1 MTTKVL
7 VAEDSL
13 TVQKV
18 INFTLE
24 SEPFDLDHC
33 KDEEELFSKFKK
45 GAYNVVFLDMNLST
59 TKTGYDLAKE
69 LRLIDPD
76 ILILGLFGTFDAVE
90 DNLLS
95 DAGIGEKIV
104 KPFESAK
111 FIEACRNLAGMG
123 AGEIPPTIEEVTVEE
138 EEWTVNAPD
147 LEVEATVETPSMKEA
162 EDDLKSWGVDIPEVI
177 EEKVQS
183 MDMDESLLEEGAELI
198 ETINLIEPDEEEVD
212 ELALP
217 SDEDLELPETVVS
230 MGHTP
235 PEEDLVE
242 ETREISH
249 IPEVKVDIEED
260 INEDISPEDFWAA
273 DETVVVDLE
282 EVKEPEIEFESAPTA
297 PTEVSDDLIAK
308 IKESIGPLIEQQVKK
323 YCEETL
329 EKVAWEVIPDLAEN
343 LIRKEI
349 KDISK
354 ASD

>member
-24 SEPFDLDHC
+24 SEPFELDYC
-33 KDEEELFSKFKK
+33 KSEDELFKKFKK
-45 GAYNVVFLDMNLST
+45 GEYNLVFLDMNLST
-59 TKTGYDLAKE
+59 QKTGYDLSKE

-76 ILILGLFGTFDAVE
+76 ISILGLFGTFDVVE
-90 DNLLS
+90 ENSLK
-95 DAGIGEKIV
+95 DAGIGEKII

-111 FIEACRNLAGMG
+111 FIEVCRNLAGLE
-123 AGEIPPTIEEVTVEE
+123 ADLVSLPLVEE
-138 EEWTVNAPD
+138 ESVEDEEWTVNAPD
-147 LEVEATVETPSMKEA
+147 IEVGAIAETPSMKEA

-177 EEKVQS
+177 EENIEAL
-183 MDMDESLLEEGAELI
+183 DESLLEEGAELI
-198 ETINLIEPDEEEVD
+198 ETINLIEPDVEELD
-212 ELALP
+212 EMAIP
-217 SDEDLELPETVVS
+217 SDVDLELPATVLN
-230 MGHTP
+230 MPHTL

-249 IPEVKVDIEED
+249 TPESKTNIEED
-260 INEDISPEDFWAA
+260 INEDISPDDFWAA

-282 EVKEPEIEFESAPTA
+282 EVKVPEVEPKQVVAATEIT
-297 PTEVSDDLIAK
+297 DDIMAK
-308 IKESIGPLIEQQVKK
+308 IKESLRPLIEQEVKK
-323 YCEETL
+323 YCQETL

-349 KDISK
+349 KDIAKSE
-354 ASD
+354 D